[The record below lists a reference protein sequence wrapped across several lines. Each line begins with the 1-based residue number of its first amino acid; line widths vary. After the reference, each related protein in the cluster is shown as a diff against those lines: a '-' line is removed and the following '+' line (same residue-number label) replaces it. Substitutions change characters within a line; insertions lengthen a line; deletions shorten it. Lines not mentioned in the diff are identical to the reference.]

1 MVALG
6 IHDIRDL
13 FSADLEFIRTM
24 RGSFLGRRHHAHYFP
39 ASETILEA

>member
-13 FSADLEFIRTM
+13 FSTDLDFIRTM
-24 RGSFLGRRHHAHYFP
+24 RGSF
-39 ASETILEA
+39 

>member
-13 FSADLEFIRTM
+13 FSADLELIRTT
-24 RGSFLGRRHHAHYFP
+24 RSPL
-39 ASETILEA
+39 

>member
-13 FSADLEFIRTM
+13 FSADLELIRTT
-24 RGSFLGRRHHAHYFP
+24 RSHL
-39 ASETILEA
+39 